1 MVRVRILAV
10 GWNRHVTEFEEAGS
24 ESAGKSWE
32 TRHTDDVL
40 AAAARSPLTLA
51 TATYNS
57 ELIFWKLETGQPY
70 RYSLWLMLGTARG
83 RGSLSVPTYIYHM
96 HGSQNS
102 WVQPRDKRSLSLY
115 YSCQ

>member
-1 MVRVRILAV
+1 MVHVRILAV

-24 ESAGKSWE
+24 ESVGKSWE

-57 ELIFWKLETGQPY
+57 ELILWKLETGQPY
-70 RYSLWLMLGTARG
+70 R
-83 RGSLSVPTYIYHM
+83 
-96 HGSQNS
+96 
-102 WVQPRDKRSLSLY
+102 
-115 YSCQ
+115 

>member
-70 RYSLWLMLGTARG
+70 RYSLWLMLGTAPEC
-83 RGSLSVPTYIYHM
+83 GSPKLYLYHM
-96 HGSQNS
+96 HVNQNS
-102 WVQPRDKRSLSLY
+102 TRQKIIEFVNQEDHS
-115 YSCQ
+115 